1 MRYNK
6 SVAPKLNLSKKQSV
20 VALSVSTMW
29 SKVFGF
35 LREMLTAFY
44 FGAGVV
50 KDAFNVSQAIP
61 GRIGSAFFGAINS
74 SLVPYLI
81 HLRSQEG
88 EEAFWTAYSSIY
100 RCLITLLLLF
110 TALMMI
116 VPQPFIAISAPGFY
130 SDPQRLSLT
139 VFFIRFTALIFLF
152 QVLSSM
158 QITLLQIFENFLP
171 QIGINLFASASGVLV
186 LALAGALHG
195 ATPTA
200 LALSALTAGF
210 ATFAIAYY
218 MSLPYRANLKP
229 SGLWNKYVSDYLKFL
244 LPILARQ
251 VIIISYAL
259 VDQLMAS
266 FLPTGNISALNYAS
280 LLYNLPITLFTV
292 PITSV
297 LYPAIASASAKMDW
311 PQQASAVSRGIQLIW
326 LIVLPSTVGLATLAL
341 PIVKLVYMRG
351 SFDITAATLTS
362 GALLFYALG
371 IPFLGLQ
378 DLFGIVLLSEKD
390 SVTLLKRS
398 MFGLSLNAFLNY
410 FLGIRLH
417 MNAAG
422 FAIGTAISWT
432 VLCLWVYFYWTR
444 KHKTGGWGI
453 VKPLWKST
461 AAALLMLLVIL
472 VWKLYLPYEGLHL
485 IVLIVVAALVY
496 FAGLLVLKDE
506 NMQDLTKQAINKIR
520 KRLSS

>member
-1 MRYNK
+1 
-6 SVAPKLNLSKKQSV
+6 
-20 VALSVSTMW
+20 
-29 SKVFGF
+29 
-35 LREMLTAFY
+35 
-44 FGAGVV
+44 
-50 KDAFNVSQAIP
+50 
-61 GRIGSAFFGAINS
+61 
-74 SLVPYLI
+74 
-81 HLRSQEG
+81 
-88 EEAFWTAYSSIY
+88 
-100 RCLITLLLLF
+100 
-110 TALMMI
+110 
-116 VPQPFIAISAPGFY
+116 
-130 SDPQRLSLT
+130 
-139 VFFIRFTALIFLF
+139 
-152 QVLSSM
+152 M

-200 LALSALTAGF
+200 LALSALTTGF

-229 SGLWNKYVSDYLKFL
+229 SGLWNRYVSDYLKFL
-244 LPILARQ
+244 LPILAGQ
-251 VIIISYAL
+251 VVIISFTL

-266 FLPTGNISALNYAS
+266 FLPVGNISALNYAS
-280 LLYNLPITLFTV
+280 LLYNLPITLFAV

-297 LYPAIASASAKMDW
+297 LYPAISSASAKMDW

-326 LIVLPSTVGLATLAL
+326 LIVLPSAVGLASLAL

-351 SFDITAATLTS
+351 AFDIAAATLTS

-378 DLFGIVLLSEKD
+378 NLLAIVFLSEKD
-390 SVTLLKRS
+390 NITPLKTNI
-398 MFGLSLNAFLNY
+398 FGIVLNAFLNY
-410 FLGIRLH
+410 FFGIRLH

-432 VLCLWVYFYWTR
+432 VLCLWLYMSWAHR
-444 KHKTGGWGI
+444 HQIKTLGI
-453 VKPLWKST
+453 IKALWKST
-461 AAALLMLLVIL
+461 AAAVLMLLVIL

-485 IVLIVVAALVY
+485 IVLIAVAALVY
-496 FAGLLVLKDE
+496 FAGLLLLRDE
-506 NMQDLTKQAINKIR
+506 HMQDLTKQAINKIR

>member
-6 SVAPKLNLSKKQSV
+6 SVALKVKLSKKQSV

-35 LREMLTAFY
+35 FREMLTAFY

-61 GRIGSAFFGAINS
+61 TRIGSAFFGAINS

-88 EEAFWTAYSSIY
+88 EEAFWKAYSSIY
-100 RCLITLLLLF
+100 RWLVTLLLLF

-116 VPQPFIAISAPGFY
+116 VPQPFIAILAPGFY
-130 SDPQRLSLT
+130 NDPQRLSLT

-186 LALAGALHG
+186 LALAGAVHG

-200 LALSALTAGF
+200 LALSALTTGF

-229 SGLWNKYVSDYLKFL
+229 SGLWNRYVSDYLKFL

-259 VDQLMAS
+259 VDQVMAS
-266 FLPTGNISALNYAS
+266 FVFISAS
-280 LLYNLPITLFTV
+280 FVHT
-292 PITSV
+292 
-297 LYPAIASASAKMDW
+297 
-311 PQQASAVSRGIQLIW
+311 
-326 LIVLPSTVGLATLAL
+326 
-341 PIVKLVYMRG
+341 G
-351 SFDITAATLTS
+351 S
-362 GALLFYALG
+362 
-371 IPFLGLQ
+371 P
-378 DLFGIVLLSEKD
+378 
-390 SVTLLKRS
+390 
-398 MFGLSLNAFLNY
+398 AFL
-410 FLGIRLH
+410 
-417 MNAAG
+417 AQE
-422 FAIGTAISWT
+422 
-432 VLCLWVYFYWTR
+432 R
-444 KHKTGGWGI
+444 KPTI
-453 VKPLWKST
+453 
-461 AAALLMLLVIL
+461 
-472 VWKLYLPYEGLHL
+472 
-485 IVLIVVAALVY
+485 
-496 FAGLLVLKDE
+496 
-506 NMQDLTKQAINKIR
+506 QR
-520 KRLSS
+520 